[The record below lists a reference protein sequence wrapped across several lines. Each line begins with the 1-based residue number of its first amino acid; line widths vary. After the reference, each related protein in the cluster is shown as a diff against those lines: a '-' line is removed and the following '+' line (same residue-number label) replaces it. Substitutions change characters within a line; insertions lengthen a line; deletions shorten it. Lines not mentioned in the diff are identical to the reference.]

1 MGEIGKNCNYRVF
14 LTKCTFIYEVAWCM
28 ALKSTWVKSLAL
40 PLISQVGFRL
50 LVIYL
55 VPALFFFII
64 KYKIGVYIM
73 PTA

>member
-1 MGEIGKNCNYRVF
+1 
-14 LTKCTFIYEVAWCM
+14 M